1 MPKEVVILA
10 SQEELNWDYLFLKV
24 YLKKMAVQY
33 GLKIIP
39 EIRKAIHE
47 LSEFIKDYLRE
58 NRTFILNYFMK
69 IKDKVNAEELRFY

>member
-1 MPKEVVILA
+1 
-10 SQEELNWDYLFLKV
+10 
-24 YLKKMAVQY
+24 MAVQY

-69 IKDKVNAEELRFY
+69 IKDKVNAEEAEVLLRRDIRRHIV

>member
-1 MPKEVVILA
+1 
-10 SQEELNWDYLFLKV
+10 
-24 YLKKMAVQY
+24 MAVQY

>member
-1 MPKEVVILA
+1 
-10 SQEELNWDYLFLKV
+10 
-24 YLKKMAVQY
+24 MAVQY

-58 NRTFILNYFMK
+58 NRDYILGYFMR
-69 IKDKVNAEELRFY
+69 IKDLVTAEELSFY